1 MVITKKFDNG
11 RMVVAVSGRVDTNT
25 APELS
30 AALQLD
36 SVKDLLID
44 LSSVPYMSSA
54 GLRCLLVAQK
64 SMSAT
69 GGVMRLADV
78 SPTVMEV
85 LDLTGF
91 SSIFTI
97 VKTTVS

>member
-1 MVITKKFDNG
+1 MDITKKLDNG
-11 RMVVAVSGRVDTNT
+11 KMVVAVSGRVDTST

-36 SVKDLLID
+36 GVKDLVID
-44 LSSVPYMSSA
+44 LSGVPYMSSA

-64 SMSAT
+64 SMIAS
-69 GGVMRLADV
+69 GGEMRLSGV
-78 SPTVMEV
+78 QPVVMEV

-97 VKTTVS
+97 AQASVS

>member
-1 MVITKKFDNG
+1 MDITKKLDSG
-11 RMVVAVSGRVDTNT
+11 KMVVMVSGRVDTNT
-25 APELS
+25 APELT

-36 SVKDLLID
+36 GVKDLEID
-44 LSSVPYMSSA
+44 LSGVPYMSSA

-64 SMSAT
+64 SMMTA
-69 GGVMRLADV
+69 GGEMRLKGV
-78 SPTVMEV
+78 KPVVMEV

-97 VKTTVS
+97 V